1 MMDERED
8 RFDAVLREAAKE
20 YNAPPVT
27 PKAEM
32 WDRIAAERR
41 SGGQAVRRS
50 EDNVIPIRRP
60 VRTPFRIAL
69 GIAALLALGVAIG
82 RVTAPRVPGVTP
94 AASPS
99 TMAAVPGAPRNDRA
113 EVAAGLATVEH
124 LDRADAFLTEFNLH
138 QAAQEFVPR
147 ARELL
152 GTTRLLL
159 DSKRLTD
166 PATRKLL
173 EDLEL
178 VLTQIST
185 LDPKDRSEDLGF
197 IKDGLAQNH
206 LRSRLKNVTAVP
218 AIRM

>member
-20 YNAPPVT
+20 YHPPPVT

-32 WDRIAAERR
+32 WEAIGRQRAGA
-41 SGGQAVRRS
+41 SVRQ
-50 EDNVIPIRRP
+50 DDVVPIRRP
-60 VRTPFRIAL
+60 VRVTFRIAL
-69 GIAALLALGVAIG
+69 GIAALLALGVGIG
-82 RVTAPRVPGVTP
+82 RLTAPG
-94 AASPS
+94 
-99 TMAAVPGAPRNDRA
+99 VPGAEPAENPGTIAAAPSVSPRSDRSDIAA
-113 EVAAGLATVEH
+113 EVATVEH
-124 LDRADAFLTEFNLH
+124 LDRADAFLTEFNTR
-138 QAAQEFVPR
+138 QAAQDFVPQ
-147 ARELL
+147 AKELL

-166 PATRKLL
+166 PTTRKLL

-178 VLTQIST
+178 MLTQIST

-206 LRSRLKNVTAVP
+206 LRTRLKNATGTP